1 MEYENI
7 KDWLDKLVDN
17 RNEAIALT
25 VHNTSILTTTCDSER
40 IHLYKGIDIVADV
53 MGLPLEEKYFNDE
66 CPYMYTFRYRDVM
79 FVQLSEK
86 KLK

>member
-25 VHNTSILTTTCDSER
+25 VHNASIWTTTCDSER
-40 IHLYKGIDIVADV
+40 IQLYKGIDIVAGF
-53 MGLPLEEKYFNDE
+53 MGLQLEEKYINDE
-66 CPYMYTFRYRDVM
+66 YPHMYTFRYRDVE
-79 FVQLSEK
+79 FVQLSGK